1 VCWRAGLCMI
11 EDIPQRLWD
20 LARSPRVLPL
30 STPTMAARLLCSR
43 WRGEMSPVDCKRAAS
58 CFVGQVCGGLEH
70 HESYALSMA
79 AKKKHKGGDAAHRVT
94 EASTVLASFRRLTAH
109 SALLPF
115 SFVVPLDAPCC
126 CDFFPGVECTCA
138 RAVAVGCLAGFLRKL
153 VILEGHCSNSPAAL
167 VVCGRYSAV
176 EVEPAL
182 RAHYRG
188 GD

>member
-1 VCWRAGLCMI
+1 
-11 EDIPQRLWD
+11 
-20 LARSPRVLPL
+20 
-30 STPTMAARLLCSR
+30 
-43 WRGEMSPVDCKRAAS
+43 VDCERAAS

-79 AKKKHKGGDAAHRVT
+79 AKKKHKGGDAAHSVT

-115 SFVVPLDAPCC
+115 SFAVPLDAPCC
-126 CDFFPGVECTCA
+126 CDFFPGVLLVCTCC
-138 RAVAVGCLAGFLRKL
+138 RRWCLVVFFCVSWSRK
-153 VILEGHCSNSPAAL
+153 GHRSDSPAAL
-167 VVCGRYSAV
+167 VVCGRHSAV

-188 GD
+188 DN